1 MWRRLRRRTM
11 APSKPAIYPE
21 QLGLVL
27 ISVGVI
33 AFGIYAVVR
42 AFAG

>member
-21 QLGLVL
+21 QLGLLL
-27 ISVGVI
+27 ICLGVI
-33 AFGIYAVVR
+33 GFGLYAAVR
-42 AFAG
+42 LLVG